1 MGNYQKY
8 LTNLYQTFTDI
19 KALKVMNVYQI
30 LIIYLI
36 PEKNNGQKVC
46 LIVNLKRL
54 VAFIIPNF
62 PFYFVYVWWSSSATL
77 LAPPLSCV
85 SFRQTCLCKL
95 EHKCQKGKRKRCQGL
110 HKKRLKHSRH
120 FRR

>member
-19 KALKVMNVYQI
+19 KALKVMKVYQI

-46 LIVNLKRL
+46 FKGNLKRL
-54 VAFIIPNF
+54 VAM
-62 PFYFVYVWWSSSATL
+62 
-77 LAPPLSCV
+77 
-85 SFRQTCLCKL
+85 
-95 EHKCQKGKRKRCQGL
+95 QGV
-110 HKKRLKHSRH
+110 
-120 FRR
+120 